1 MFKYVIKYG
10 ESIIDVS
17 VKLYSNVSY
26 VYELI
31 KLNPIL
37 QNINN
42 ESITGLEINYE
53 PILTNTFKPVVT
65 TETILKKNVTI
76 RQNQSIFDVSLQIFG
91 TTERVLDV
99 LKLGNIS
106 SINEQN
112 LANINFDYEYEAT
125 IIPKYILQ
133 KGYTVSTLK
142 SITTGRIA
150 GVDYLLLEDGYY
162 LLQENNSKI
171 IL

>member
-1 MFKYVIKYG
+1 MSKYTIKYG

-17 VKLYSNVSY
+17 LKLYSNISY
-26 VYELI
+26 VYNLI
-31 KLNPIL
+31 KWNPIL
-37 QNINN
+37 ENINN
-42 ESITGLEINYE
+42 ESITGLEIYYE

-106 SINEQN
+106 IINGQN
-112 LANINFDYEYEAT
+112 LLNINFDYEYEAT
-125 IIPKYILQ
+125 MIPKYILQ
-133 KGYTVSTLK
+133 KGYTITTLK
-142 SITTGRIA
+142 YVTVDGI
-150 GVDYLLLEDGYY
+150 DYLLKEDGYY